1 MAFMSD
7 VTKFR
12 KDDQYL
18 KHGRTSHFP
27 KSIEKK
33 TRKEEKKNDI
43 KNKK

>member
-33 TRKEEKKNDI
+33 QGKKKRKTI
-43 KNKK
+43 